1 MDTSALAAGLKPS
14 SVGRGQK
21 RTRVYAGIQKEK
33 EMQTAQNSGGEVQE
47 TEQSRRSG
55 SQTPAI
61 DGFLRI
67 DYFRSWEIGLRGAL
81 TKALGMWVRARPCR
95 KGPAALRGAGVGGT
109 QQAPRPGGADGGLF
123 HFKVKICRL
132 WETIFKKVYNLH
144 MPLNG
149 GSS

>member
-1 MDTSALAAGLKPS
+1 M
-14 SVGRGQK
+14 
-21 RTRVYAGIQKEK
+21 YAGIQKEK
-33 EMQTAQNSGGEVQE
+33 KMQTAQNSGSEVQD
-47 TEQSRRSG
+47 TERSRRSG

-61 DGFLRI
+61 DRFPPIG
-67 DYFRSWEIGLRGAL
+67 YFRSWEIRLHRAL
-81 TKALGMWVRARPCR
+81 TKALGVWVRARPCG
-95 KGPAALRGAGVGGT
+95 KGTGHCEVRGPGVGVGDKK
-109 QQAPRPGGADGGLF
+109 QAPRPGGADGGLF

>member
-1 MDTSALAAGLKPS
+1 MH
-14 SVGRGQK
+14 
-21 RTRVYAGIQKEK
+21 AGIQKEK
-33 EMQTAQNSGGEVQE
+33 EMQTAQDSGAEVQE
-47 TEQSRRSG
+47 TELSHRSG

-61 DGFLRI
+61 DRFPPI
-67 DYFRSWEIGLRGAL
+67 DYFRSWEIGLRRAL
-81 TKALGMWVRARPCR
+81 TKALGIWVRARLCG
-95 KGPAALRGAGVGGT
+95 KGPRALQGAGVGST